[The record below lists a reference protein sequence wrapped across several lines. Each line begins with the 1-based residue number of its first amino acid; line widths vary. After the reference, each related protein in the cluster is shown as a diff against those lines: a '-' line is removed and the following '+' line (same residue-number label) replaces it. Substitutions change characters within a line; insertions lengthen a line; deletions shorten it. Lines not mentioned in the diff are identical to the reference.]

1 MIDSYESI
9 LSRRPF
15 IVRRRVRWSDC
26 DPAGVVYTGKFTDY
40 VLNAVALFNLELS
53 QGQPAE
59 WRKSL
64 GVDTPC
70 KGMALEFHRA
80 LWPEEEIEMRLD
92 VTEVRQHGYD
102 IRVEATQAGGVR
114 IFSARFS
121 PICIRR
127 DARVRA
133 PIPAALLDALAQ
145 FRADSESRQGLPR

>member
-15 IVRRRVRWSDC
+15 VVRRRVRWSDC
-26 DPAGVVYTGKFTDY
+26 DPAGVVYTGRFTDY
-40 VLNAVALFNLELS
+40 VLDAISLFYVELS
-53 QGQPAE
+53 QGNPAQ

-64 GVDTPC
+64 GVDMPC
-70 KGMALEFHRA
+70 KGMELEFHRA
-80 LWPEEEIEMRLD
+80 LWPEEEFEMRLD
-92 VTEVRQHGYD
+92 VTALREHSYD
-102 IRVEATQAGGVR
+102 IRISATQAPGVR

-133 PIPAALLDALAQ
+133 PIPAALRAALAP
-145 FRADSESRQGLPR
+145 FVLERASDEGSSQ

>member
-26 DPAGVVYTGKFTDY
+26 DPAGVVYTGKFADY

-53 QGQPAE
+53 QGHPAE

-64 GVDTPC
+64 GIDTPC

-80 LWPEEEIEMRLD
+80 LWPEDEFEMRLD
-92 VTEVRQHGYD
+92 IPEIRDHGYD
-102 IRVEATQAGGVR
+102 ISIEATQPGGVR
-114 IFSARFS
+114 IFNARFS

-133 PIPAALLDALAQ
+133 PIPAALLDALAP
-145 FRADSESRQGLPR
+145 FRADSKSGQGLSR